1 MNTMLWTLT
10 PEAVISDDAI
20 FRILAVT
27 DHLGNTS
34 KKLPTKLH
42 LSYVD
47 PEDPEE
53 NSNETLTLV
62 YNFFFWGGE
71 WIDLLVQ
78 RKRQNISLQIR
89 RCIKCRDKLNLYW
102 SIKKNLESQ
111 HFPWTSYAILNHE
124 DTSPNTR
131 CRAWYVPA
139 SLPGPAFCGCWYR

>member
-1 MNTMLWTLT
+1 MNTMLLTLT

-27 DHLGNTS
+27 GHLGNTS

-53 NSNETLTLV
+53 NSNEILTLD
-62 YNFFFWGGE
+62 YKIFFWGGE

-89 RCIKCRDKLNLYW
+89 RCIKCRDKLNLY
-102 SIKKNLESQ
+102 
-111 HFPWTSYAILNHE
+111 
-124 DTSPNTR
+124 
-131 CRAWYVPA
+131 
-139 SLPGPAFCGCWYR
+139 